1 MFARMPCRA
10 VNIHVRIFV
19 ALFTV
24 AGFRRW
30 SIVATPFPLARAT
43 VQSASDVKVLLL
55 LQPA

>member
-1 MFARMPCRA
+1 MHCRA
-10 VNIHVRIFV
+10 VNIHVCIFV